1 LRHMSAMVN
10 NIDRHVDGCQQYP
23 SSVGVKRE
31 RSLSKD
37 SKPEP
42 MDWPTPANRDAELDA
57 ALRELG
63 EDLLEQEIP
72 ERLLRVLRSAR
83 GPDKRSEP
91 KKR

>member
-1 LRHMSAMVN
+1 MSAMVD
-10 NIDRHVDGCQQYP
+10 NIGRPGDGCEQYP
-23 SSVGVKRE
+23 SSLAVKRE

-42 MDWPTPANRDAELDA
+42 IWPTADNRDAELDE

-63 EDLLEQEIP
+63 EDLLEQDIP

-83 GPDKRSEP
+83 GPDKRNEP

>member
-1 LRHMSAMVN
+1 MSAMVN
-10 NIDRHVDGCQQYP
+10 NIDRHVNGCRQDP
-23 SSVGVKRE
+23 SSLAVKRE

-42 MDWPTPANRDAELDA
+42 MVWPTPKTREAELDE

-63 EDLLEQEIP
+63 DDLLEQEIP

-83 GPDKRSEP
+83 PTDKRHEP